1 MTRKERIELISA
13 GVLNGLFVSLISIT
27 PIRWERSRMD
37 KEWEV
42 EATIEIKTSFF
53 CDTKEE
59 AEKQAHKYLEE
70 LCTGLYPDCCSNSY
84 EIENIYSYSED

>member
-1 MTRKERIELISA
+1 
-13 GVLNGLFVSLISIT
+13 
-27 PIRWERSRMD
+27 MD

-59 AEKQAHKYLEE
+59 AEKRSTQI
-70 LCTGLYPDCCSNSY
+70 S
-84 EIENIYSYSED
+84 

>member
-1 MTRKERIELISA
+1 MT
-13 GVLNGLFVSLISIT
+13 
-27 PIRWERSRMD
+27 D

-59 AEKQAHKYLEE
+59 AEKEAKKYLEK
-70 LCTGLYPDCCSNSY
+70 LCQGLYPDCDSNSY
-84 EIENIYSYSED
+84 EIENIYSYTEDEE